1 MYRMPQEKPI
11 NGAIEKIVKEFQE
24 AGATKW
30 VALKI
35 IKELEQ
41 EKLSGKKLMEKAIWH
56 LKKFDQQSA
65 EIFESFQKMK
75 VYNSKEIVRS
85 FDRGNIIHSLLK
97 ETTLSR
103 TIAEKIGA
111 EVENKLKDINLEYLN
126 TSLIREMVAVKLL
139 EFGQEK
145 IHREYTRVGLP
156 IFEVD
161 NNLEREEQFGR
172 EVLREYTWLK
182 IIPAKIRELH
192 FKSIIHLCDAPEFCT
207 KPFSGSFYFRPKT
220 GTPSKQ
226 VIELGHG
233 ILEAKKNNSRGIL
246 VESINS
252 AFSPAIENYSAQKT
266 ADFAELIM
274 MQLEHCFGQT
284 QKKQN
289 IVSIELFDSG
299 KTRQTEAQKEKA
311 IELAQQLIKCHSE
324 PQKTKNFCLAVK
336 IDSKYRLKLLEQNSP
351 QETYFI
357 NCREENT
364 SLFPLLIPT
373 QTECISIFAGIN
385 LQKIA
390 TNSADCE
397 IFGEKISG
405 IAQELGKLFKLKH
418 EKLK

>member
-1 MYRMPQEKPI
+1 MPQEKPI

-233 ILEAKKNNSRGIL
+233 ILEAKKKQFKG
-246 VESINS
+246 
-252 AFSPAIENYSAQKT
+252 
-266 ADFAELIM
+266 DF
-274 MQLEHCFGQT
+274 G
-284 QKKQN
+284 
-289 IVSIELFDSG
+289 
-299 KTRQTEAQKEKA
+299 
-311 IELAQQLIKCHSE
+311 
-324 PQKTKNFCLAVK
+324 
-336 IDSKYRLKLLEQNSP
+336 
-351 QETYFI
+351 
-357 NCREENT
+357 
-364 SLFPLLIPT
+364 
-373 QTECISIFAGIN
+373 
-385 LQKIA
+385 
-390 TNSADCE
+390 
-397 IFGEKISG
+397 
-405 IAQELGKLFKLKH
+405 
-418 EKLK
+418 